1 MFLDPRDLI
10 VVIAYFYIF
19 PPSPASSCLT
29 MQTLKR
35 AAQVFFDVDGTLQK
49 PEYHHAVFYF
59 LQGLPCRR
67 QRNRKMFFYFSTI
80 YFIGALSVISKNLA
94 MHILTY
100 IALNN
105 VSRQHAAVASR
116 HVTKTF
122 LKIMRPA
129 LLKELKQHQAAGRK
143 VAILS
148 GNLRPILAD
157 FARHLNV
164 ECFCTNVGVSA
175 CGQKYSGFV
184 SGPFMMDDAKA
195 QLVRAAKEQHTE
207 DLYGYGNS
215 RHDIPFLLL
224 TDHPHAV
231 CPDKTLLK
239 RAVTM
244 GWNDKFHRVQEPPAF
259 ANALQPAL
267 TFSGVA
273 ATLLMPWSYFF
284 VNWPL

>member
-1 MFLDPRDLI
+1 MP
-10 VVIAYFYIF
+10 
-19 PPSPASSCLT
+19 
-29 MQTLKR
+29 TLNR
-35 AAQVFFDVDGTLQK
+35 AQVFFEVGTLLHA
-49 PEYHHAVFYF
+49 EYHQAVFYF
-59 LQGLPCRR
+59 LQGLPCRW
-67 QRNRKMFFYFSTI
+67 QRTRKIVFYFSTV
-80 YFIGALSVISKNLA
+80 YFIGVLSVISKTLA
-94 MHILTY
+94 MRILTY

-105 VSRQHAAVASR
+105 VSREHAAVASR

-122 LKIMRPA
+122 LTIMRPA
-129 LLKELKQHQAAGRK
+129 LLEELKQHQDANRK

-148 GNLRPILAD
+148 DKPHPILAD
-157 FARHLNV
+157 FCRHLGV
-164 ECFCTNVGVSA
+164 DCFCTNVGVSPS
-175 CGQKYSGFV
+175 GQKYSGFV
-184 SGPFMMDDAKA
+184 SGPFVMDDTKAKPV
-195 QLVRAAKEQHTE
+195 QDAKEQHTA
-207 DLYGYGNS
+207 DIYGYGNS